1 MIRRPPRSTL
11 PDTPF
16 PYTSLFRSAVSRV
29 LASCVMHGDL
39 EENPAKEFDKEMIRE
54 RRSPRALPP
63 DDEVAAY
70 VVACPG
76 NLARLVRCLRETG
89 LRLDEAVL
97 LERRQ
102 VRGRD
107 RKSVV

>member
-29 LASCVMHGDL
+29 LASCVMHGDR

-70 VVACPG
+70 VVARSEEHTSEHQSLMR
-76 NLARLVRCLRETG
+76 NSY
-89 LRLDEAVL
+89 AVFCSKKKI
-97 LERRQ
+97 
-102 VRGRD
+102 
-107 RKSVV
+107 RKHRTTCNE